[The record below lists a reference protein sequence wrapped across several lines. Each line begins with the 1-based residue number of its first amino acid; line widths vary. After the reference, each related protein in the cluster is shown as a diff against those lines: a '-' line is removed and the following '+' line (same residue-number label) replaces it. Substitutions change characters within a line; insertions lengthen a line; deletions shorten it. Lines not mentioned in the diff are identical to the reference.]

1 MAKKIKKKRKIRLLP
16 FLIVMMVGV
25 LGYFSTVFILNMKIE
40 NIIILGNNR
49 VDDQTIIEMAGIS
62 DYPSFYLTKSSSM
75 KRKLLANPYIKNVK
89 IKKEFY
95 HVLKIEVE
103 EYKILY
109 QRFTDRKIILEN
121 GKELLSEDK
130 IYGIPVVLNYI
141 PDDKIDS
148 FLDGMNRMKPEIL
161 KQISEITYTPNDYDK
176 DRFLLTMND
185 GNSVYLT
192 LTKFDMINYYD
203 EVLPQL
209 EGKKGILYL
218 DSGNHFQI
226 MES

>member
-40 NIIILGNNR
+40 NIIIVGNNR

-75 KRKLLANPYIKNVK
+75 KRKLLANPYIKDVK

>member
-40 NIIILGNNR
+40 NIIIVGNNR

-75 KRKLLANPYIKNVK
+75 KRKLLANPYIKDVK

-141 PDDKIDS
+141 PDDKIGS

>member
-16 FLIVMMVGV
+16 FLIVMMVGII
-25 LGYFSTVFILNMKIE
+25 GYFSTVFILNMRIE
-40 NIIILGNNR
+40 NIIVLGNNL
-49 VDDQTIIEMAGIS
+49 VNDQTIIEMAGIS
-62 DYPSFYLTKSSSM
+62 DYPSFYSTKSNSI
-75 KRKLLANPYIKNVK
+75 KRKLLANPYIKDVK

-109 QRFTDRKIILEN
+109 QRFTDQKIILEN

-141 PDDKIDS
+141 PDDKIGS
-148 FLDGMNRMKPEIL
+148 FLEGMNGMKSEIL
-161 KQISEITYTPNDYDK
+161 KQISEITYTPNEYDK